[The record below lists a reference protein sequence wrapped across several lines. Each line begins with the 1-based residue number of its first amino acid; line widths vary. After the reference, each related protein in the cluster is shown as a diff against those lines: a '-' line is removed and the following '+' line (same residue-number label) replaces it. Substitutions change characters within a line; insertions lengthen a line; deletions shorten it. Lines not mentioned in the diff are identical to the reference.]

1 MKYDENLCRLCLQ
14 IEVNHER
21 KPLSI
26 NIINALKD
34 IFKIRVHISTNRI
47 LLLALFK
54 NLMTFAD
61 IRRQTGPAKTFV
73 LTMY

>member
-34 IFKIRVHISTNRI
+34 IFKIRVQILTNRMFF
-47 LLLALFK
+47 ALFK